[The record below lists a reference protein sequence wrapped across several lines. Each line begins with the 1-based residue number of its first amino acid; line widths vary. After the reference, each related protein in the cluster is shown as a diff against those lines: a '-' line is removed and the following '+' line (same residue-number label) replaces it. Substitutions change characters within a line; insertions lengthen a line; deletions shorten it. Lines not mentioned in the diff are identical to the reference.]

1 MNTLGTH
8 HTNAHFPCPVHAHES
23 LIRYSTFSITYHMFS
38 TVTPLRFSVLLCQ
51 NKKKIFFFFFKFWVL
66 LSKDKCGTQ
75 SKCFTTRLWCWG
87 GMGIRGV
94 GDWLNVWSRMVKV
107 FVSACVCLCVVGS
120 SLTQTRPKRTHSIED
135 VVSNLLLI
143 FWGDNW
149 PLSMWTKMNPTG
161 FGEALLPI

>member
-1 MNTLGTH
+1 MHIFHALSMHMRASSDIARFQLHITC
-8 HTNAHFPCPVHAHES
+8 FPLLLHSGFQFC
-23 LIRYSTFSITYHMFS
+23 
-38 TVTPLRFSVLLCQ
+38 SVRI
-51 NKKKIFFFFFKFWVL
+51 KKNLFFFFLKFWVL

-107 FVSACVCLCVVGS
+107 FVSACVCLRVVGS